1 MLRLW
6 IWLAT
11 RPGLEDRQKLA
22 LLKHFRTPEEI
33 YAADDYRCVAE
44 VSEKHWESLRDRDL
58 SEAEKILDRCQ
69 RTGIKLLTYSDS
81 AYPQR
86 LRQISDAPVLLYY
99 KGRLPSFDQLPVI
112 GVVGTR
118 KASFYGQKAA
128 RQLGG
133 EIAACGG
140 LVVSGMAEGIDA
152 QATEG
157 ALQAGKA
164 VVGVLGSG
172 VDRIYPAANRKLFYA
187 VEQQG
192 CLISEFPPGTT
203 PQRWTFPKRNRLI
216 SGLSCGVVVVEAPE
230 KSGALITASR
240 AVEQNRDVF
249 VVPGHLDEPNC
260 AGSNALMRQG
270 AIVVTCG
277 WDVVGEYEQLFP
289 NVIEKRDFSPV
300 KMPETEE
307 KPSVAAPKPE
317 KNVGPAKT
325 AEPAVDIKK
334 LTANLTADQQKLL
347 ELLETGEQLVDDLV
361 LQTGLSSAAVLSAIT
376 MMEIRGIVKSLP
388 GRRVAIQS

>member
-1 MLRLW
+1 MPRFW

-11 RPGLEDRQKLA
+11 RPGLEDRQKQA

-33 YAADDYRCVAE
+33 YSAEDYRGVPE
-44 VSEKHWESLRDRDL
+44 ISEKHWESLRDRDL
-58 SEAEKILDRCQ
+58 MEAEKILGQCHAL
-69 RTGIKLLTYSDS
+69 GIKLLTYHDPM
-81 AYPQR
+81 YPRR
-86 LRQISDAPVLLYY
+86 LQQIPDAPVLLYY
-99 KGRLPSFDQLPVI
+99 KGELPHFDRLPTI

-140 LVVSGMAEGIDA
+140 VVVSGMAEGIDA
-152 QATEG
+152 CATEG
-157 ALQAGKA
+157 ALQAGRP

-172 VDRIYPAANRKLFYA
+172 ADRIYPAVNRKLFQM
-187 VEQQG
+187 VEHSG
-192 CLISEFPPGTT
+192 CLISEFPPGTL
-203 PQRWTFPKRNRLI
+203 PQKWTFPKRNRLI

-230 KSGALITASR
+230 RSGALITASR

-277 WDVVGEYEQLFP
+277 WDVVSEYEHLFP
-289 NVIEKRDFSPV
+289 NVIEKRSF
-300 KMPETEE
+300 MPEKLPEPE
-307 KPSVAAPKPE
+307 LPAAAKKVV
-317 KNVGPAKT
+317 KN
-325 AEPAVDIKK
+325 AEPAVPAAPAVNIEK
-334 LTANLTADQQKLL
+334 LASTLSADQQKLL
-347 ELLETGEQLVDDLV
+347 ELLQNGEQLVDDLI
-361 LQTGLSSAAVLSAIT
+361 LQSGLSSGAVLSAIT
-376 MMEIRGIVKSLP
+376 MMEIRGIVRSLP
-388 GRRVAIQS
+388 GDRVAIQS